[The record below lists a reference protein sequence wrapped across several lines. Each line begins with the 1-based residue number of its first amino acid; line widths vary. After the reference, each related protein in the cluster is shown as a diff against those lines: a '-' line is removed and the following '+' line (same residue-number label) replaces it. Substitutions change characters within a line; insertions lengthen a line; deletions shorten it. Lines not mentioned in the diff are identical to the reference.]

1 MLNLLINAIKFTR
14 KGKIAIKVKYFK
26 RIDKLKISV
35 SDTGIGVPLEN
46 QKLIFELFG

>member
-14 KGKIAIKVKYFK
+14 KGEITTKVKYYK
-26 RIDKLKISV
+26 RINKLKVSV